1 MEVGPMSALAS
12 MIDTH
17 ATLGQGRRLSPRL
30 FEGAARLDTR
40 GGTVRYRRVPCD
52 RGPKLLFAVDGPNVL
67 EQYEATFAAF
77 NGRAD
82 VTVFEPPGTG
92 ASAPAPGFPFT
103 FSALADVA
111 REVIVTL
118 RLAPVTLV
126 FPCYLGFVAALLSR
140 EHRAVL
146 VQTPSWADM
155 RAWAERVDRR
165 RMLRRPVVGQVL
177 VRTRRQALAR
187 LWYRSSAG
195 DAERAQRLT
204 VPAVDVL
211 RAGGCF
217 CLASLFQGIERE
229 PFAANDCAPHMLLWG
244 PRDRTHRKVDP
255 AEAWPGAAV
264 RRLETCGHSPELE
277 EPEVFAQ
284 TLLDGLP

>member
-1 MEVGPMSALAS
+1 MSALAS
-12 MIDTH
+12 LIDTH
-17 ATLGQGRRLSPRL
+17 AVFGQGRRL
-30 FEGAARLDTR
+30 AARLFDGASRLETR
-40 GGTVRYRRVPCD
+40 GGVVRYRRVACE
-52 RGPKLLFAVDGPNVL
+52 RGPKLLFGVDGPNVL

-77 NGRAD
+77 AGRAD

-103 FSALADVA
+103 FSALADVT
-111 REVIVTL
+111 RELIGAL
-118 RLAPVTLV
+118 GLAPVTLV
-126 FPCYLGFVAALLSR
+126 FPCYLGFVAALMSR

-146 VQTPSWADM
+146 VQTPSWSDM
-155 RAWAERVDRR
+155 AKWAERVDRR

-177 VRTRRQALAR
+177 VRTRRFSLAK

-217 CLASLFQGIERE
+217 CLASLMQGLERE
-229 PFAANDCAPHMLLWG
+229 PFAGCDCAPRMLVWG
-244 PRDRTHRKVDP
+244 PRDRTHKRVDP
-255 AEAWPGAAV
+255 AQAWPGAAV
-264 RRLETCGHSPELE
+264 RQLDGCGHSPELE
-277 EPEVFAQ
+277 EPQAFAE
-284 TLLDGLP
+284 TLLRELS